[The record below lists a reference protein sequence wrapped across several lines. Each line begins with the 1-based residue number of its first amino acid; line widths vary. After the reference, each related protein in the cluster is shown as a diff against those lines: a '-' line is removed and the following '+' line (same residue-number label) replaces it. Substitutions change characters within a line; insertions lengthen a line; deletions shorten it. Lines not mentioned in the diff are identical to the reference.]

1 MSPARL
7 VAISSLTFL
16 GASGGAGAPETPK
29 PGRVFACNAG
39 ALTPAQRARH
49 VALTE
54 RLLKVATRRELDDAY
69 VFTVDPER
77 VSIPELAEWVADEAR
92 CCPAVDFQIT
102 LPASG
107 PLTLR
112 LGGGADV
119 KAFIAA
125 ELRL

>member
-1 MSPARL
+1 MSPTKLIA
-7 VAISSLTFL
+7 VSSLALL
-16 GASGGAGAPETPK
+16 GASGVGPEPPK
-29 PGRVFACNAG
+29 KARVFECNMG

-49 VALTE
+49 GAVTH
-54 RLLKVATRRELDDAY
+54 RLLKAATRRELPDSY
-69 VFTVDPER
+69 VFTLDAEH
-77 VSIPELAEWVADEAR
+77 VSIPDLAEWVADEAR
-92 CCPAVDFQIT
+92 CCPAVDFEVS

-125 ELRL
+125 ELGL